1 MSVHLK
7 NTIKKLIKENNGPLS
22 LDEII
27 ILLKNMPEYQRT
39 KIESLKPTIKKFL
52 QETKKEKEKE
62 KTKEK
67 QPEKD
72 LVSETSQSFLNKK
85 RNPPKNNI
93 SSSFPSQN
101 TFNPEKFIYKPT
113 IKLSSLGG
121 MTEIIKRIKELI
133 SNPLNY
139 YEAYKEL
146 NTLPIKGILL
156 CGPPG
161 CGKTTLAYAIGGE
174 FGIPFYKITGPDI
187 ISSLSGESE
196 QSIRNLFDTVTKSA
210 PSILFIDE
218 IETIIGR
225 REAANKEMERR
236 IVAQIMTCID
246 DMNDKQFEKN
256 EINGNQDIKKA
267 PVFIIGATSKPEFI
281 DSSMRRSGRFDVE
294 IHIGFPSLE
303 MREEMLKS
311 ITKKN
316 KISPKINFGEIS
328 KKTPG
333 YLAADLQALCRA
345 AGHNAINRYIK
356 DQKDKNKE
364 ENNAKEEINQENIE
378 EEENMINTNDN
389 TKNIQNQTQ
398 EESLKNLYIEQ
409 EDFTLALSQIQPTS
423 KREGFSTIPNVSWE
437 NVGGLKDLR
446 EELYY
451 DIVLPIINPQK
462 LKLVGLS
469 KAAGVLLYG
478 PPGCG
483 KTLLAKAVANEAKAN
498 FISIKGPELLNKYV
512 GESERAIRSLF
523 IRAKNSSPC
532 IIFFDELD
540 ALVPKRS
547 SENNNS
553 SERVVNQLLTEM
565 DGLEDRKQIF
575 IIAATN
581 RPDIIDPA
589 MLRPGRLDKLLY
601 VPLPDYEDRCS
612 ILETITKNLVL
623 SADVDFKKIND
634 DKRME
639 GFSGADIAALVRESQ
654 LHALKRLNQKE
665 KENENENS
673 NEDVKEFKINMSDFE
688 YSLNNILPSVSLND
702 KKKYENLKK
711 RLQESRSH
719 LI

>member
-1 MSVHLK
+1 MSGHLK
-7 NTIKKLIKENNGPLS
+7 NIVLKIIKENSGPLTV
-22 LDEII
+22 DD
-27 ILLKNMPEYQRT
+27 ILNLVKSMPQYQRT
-39 KIESLKPTIKKFL
+39 KLEALKPTIKKIF
-52 QETKKEKEKE
+52 QEIKKEKEKE
-62 KTKEK
+62 KDKEIN
-67 QPEKD
+67 
-72 LVSETSQSFLNKK
+72 SENNQDINDKSFNNSKSLLNKK
-85 RNPPKNNI
+85 RNLPINKMISNI
-93 SSSFPSQN
+93 PLSNS
-101 TFNPEKFIYKPT
+101 FNPEKFLYKSS
-113 IKLSSLGG
+113 IKLSSSGG
-121 MTEIIKRIKELI
+121 MTDIVKRLTEII

-139 YEAYKEL
+139 YQAYKEI

-161 CGKTTLAYAIGGE
+161 CGKTTLAYSIGGE
-174 FGIPFYKITGPDI
+174 FQIPFYKITGPDI

-196 QSIRNLFDTVTKSA
+196 QIIRNLFNSVIENA

-225 REAANKEMERR
+225 REQANKEMERR

-246 DMNDKQFEKN
+246 DINDKQLSELN
-256 EINGNQDIKKA
+256 A
-267 PVFIIGATSKPEFI
+267 PVFVIGATSKPEFI

-294 IHIGFPSLE
+294 IHIGFPTIE
-303 MREEMLKS
+303 MREEMIIS
-311 ITKKN
+311 ITKNN
-316 KISPKINFGEIS
+316 KISKNINFKEIA

-333 YLAADLQALCRA
+333 YLAADLQSLARS
-345 AGHNAINRYIK
+345 AGHNAINRLIK
-356 DQKDKNKE
+356 ANKNTDLDLE
-364 ENNAKEEINQENIE
+364 
-378 EEENMINTNDN
+378 
-389 TKNIQNQTQ
+389 
-398 EESLKNLYIEQ
+398 NLYIEQ
-409 EDFTLALSQIQPTS
+409 EDFNYALTQIQPTS
-423 KREGFSTIPNVSWE
+423 KREGFTTIPNITWDDI
-437 NVGGLKDLR
+437 GGLKELR

-451 DIVLPIINPQK
+451 DIVLPIIEPSK
-462 LKLVGLS
+462 LKIVGIS
-469 KAAGVLLYG
+469 KAVGVLLYG

-547 SENNNS
+547 QENNNS

-601 VPLPDYEDRCS
+601 VPLPDFNDRCS
-612 ILETITKNLVL
+612 ILETITKHLKLDKDIELN
-623 SADVDFKKIND
+623 KINM

-639 GFSGADIAALVRESQ
+639 GFSGADIAALVREAQ
-654 LHALKRLNQKE
+654 LHALKRLTEKE
-665 KENENENS
+665 KEKIKKGENDMDDKE
-673 NEDVKEFKINMSDFE
+673 EVEFKINMSDFE

-711 RLQESRSH
+711 KLQESRSH

>member
-7 NTIKKLIKENNGPLS
+7 NTVKKIIKENNVPIS

-27 ILLKNMPEYQRT
+27 IQLKNMPEYQRM
-39 KIESLKPTIKKFL
+39 KADSLKPTIKKL
-52 QETKKEKEKE
+52 LKEMKKEKEKE
-62 KTKEK
+62 EKEK
-67 QPEKD
+67 EKELNSD
-72 LVSETSQSFLNKK
+72 TQSFLNKK
-85 RNPPKNNI
+85 RNLPKNKIPI
-93 SSSFPSQN
+93 SINSTN
-101 TFNPEKFIYKPT
+101 TFNPEKFLYEPN
-113 IKLSSLGG
+113 IKLNSLGG
-121 MTEIIKRIKELI
+121 MNEIIQRITELI

-139 YEAYKEL
+139 YSAYKEL
-146 NTLPIKGILL
+146 NTLPIKGLLL

-161 CGKTTLAYAIGGE
+161 CGKTTLAYGIGGQ

-196 QSIRNLFDTVTKSA
+196 QIIRNLFNEVTQSA

-246 DMNDKQFEKN
+246 DINEKQFELN
-256 EINGNQDIKKA
+256 A

-294 IHIGFPSLE
+294 IHIGFPSVE

-316 KISPKINFGEIS
+316 KISPKINFAEIA

-345 AGHNAINRYIK
+345 AGHNAINRLIK
-356 DQKDKNKE
+356 NDKETNKINNDIIQKDEEKN
-364 ENNAKEEINQENIE
+364 N
-378 EEENMINTNDN
+378 NDN
-389 TKNIQNQTQ
+389 NNISV
-398 EESLKNLYIEQ
+398 EEDDEKIKNLYIEQ
-409 EDFTLALSQIQPTS
+409 EDFALALTQIQPTS
-423 KREGFSTIPNVSWE
+423 KREGFSTIPNVTWD

-462 LKLVGLS
+462 LKLVGIS

-547 SENNNS
+547 NENNNS
-553 SERVVNQLLTEM
+553 GERVVNQLLTEM

-601 VPLPDYEDRCS
+601 VPLPDFENRCA
-612 ILETITKNLVL
+612 ILDTITKNLKL
-623 SADVDFKKIND
+623 DMDIDFEKIYK
-634 DKRME
+634 DKRIE
-639 GFSGADIAALVRESQ
+639 GFSGADIASLVREAQ

-665 KENENENS
+665 KENENE
-673 NEDVKEFKINMSDFE
+673 EIKDFKINMSDFE

-711 RLQESRSH
+711 KLQICKFSLTILLFYVTMNLWLEK
-719 LI
+719 

>member
-7 NTIKKLIKENNGPLS
+7 NTVKKLIKENNGPLS
-22 LDEII
+22 LEEII
-27 ILLKNMPEYQRT
+27 ILLKNMPEYQRI
-39 KIESLKPTIKKFL
+39 KSESLKPTIKNLLK
-52 QETKKEKEKE
+52 EEKKEKEKL
-62 KTKEK
+62 KKEN
-67 QPEKD
+67 D
-72 LVSETSQSFLNKK
+72 LNSDTASQSFLNKK
-85 RNPPKNNI
+85 RNPPKNTSI
-93 SSSFPSQN
+93 SFPLQN
-101 TFNPEKFIYKPT
+101 NFNPEKYIFKPN

-121 MTEIIKRIKELI
+121 MAEIIKRLKELI
-133 SNPLNY
+133 TNPLEHY
-139 YEAYKEL
+139 YAYKEL
-146 NTLPIKGILL
+146 NTEPIKGILL

-196 QSIRNLFDTVTKSA
+196 QTIRNLFKSVTESA

-225 REAANKEMERR
+225 REQANKEMERR
-236 IVAQIMTCID
+236 IVAQIMTCFD
-246 DMNDKQFEKN
+246 EMNNKTETEKEKN
-256 EINGNQDIKKA
+256 TEKEFKLKK

-303 MREEMLKS
+303 MREQMLKS
-311 ITKKN
+311 ITKIN
-316 KISPKINFGEIS
+316 KISPNIDFAEIA

-345 AGHNAINRYIK
+345 SGHNAINRFIK
-356 DQKDKNKE
+356 STKE
-364 ENNAKEEINQENIE
+364 ENNE
-378 EEENMINTNDN
+378 EEENIIMNNN
-389 TKNIQNQTQ
+389 YNNIPNKSQ
-398 EESLKNLYIEQ
+398 EESLKKLFIEQ
-409 EDFTLALSQIQPTS
+409 EDFNLALSQIQPTS

-437 NVGGLKDLR
+437 NVGGLKELR

-462 LKLVGLS
+462 LKLVGLT

-547 SENNNS
+547 NENNNS

-612 ILETITKNLVL
+612 ILKTITKDLKL
-623 SADVDFKKIND
+623 STDVDFEKINK

-665 KENENENS
+665 KEKENKKENEDI
-673 NEDVKEFKINMSDFE
+673 EEFKINMSDFE
-688 YSLNNILPSVSLND
+688 YSLGNILPSVSLND

-711 RLQESRSH
+711 KLQESRSH

>member
-1 MSVHLK
+1 MSGHLK
-7 NTIKKLIKENNGPLS
+7 NTVKKIIKENSGPLT
-22 LDEII
+22 LEDII
-27 ILLKNMPEYQRT
+27 ILVKNLPEYQRT
-39 KIESLKPTIKKFL
+39 KIDALKPTIKKIF
-52 QETKKEKEKE
+52 QEIKKEKEKE
-62 KTKEK
+62 KE
-67 QPEKD
+67 
-72 LVSETSQSFLNKK
+72 LNSENNQEFNNNSKSFLSKK
-85 RNPPKNNI
+85 RNM
-93 SSSFPSQN
+93 SSNKMSMIPLSN
-101 TFNPEKFIYKPT
+101 SFNPEKFLYKSS

-121 MTEIIKRIKELI
+121 MTDIVKKITEII

-139 YEAYKEL
+139 YQAYKEI
-146 NTLPIKGILL
+146 NTLPIKGLLL

-161 CGKTTLAYAIGGE
+161 CGKTTLAYSIGGE
-174 FGIPFYKITGPDI
+174 FQIPFYKITGPDI

-196 QSIRNLFDTVTKSA
+196 QIIRNLFNSVTENA

-218 IETIIGR
+218 IETILGR
-225 REAANKEMERR
+225 REQANKEMERR

-246 DMNDKQFEKN
+246 DINDKQLSELN
-256 EINGNQDIKKA
+256 A
-267 PVFIIGATSKPEFI
+267 PVFVIGATSKPEFI

-294 IHIGFPSLE
+294 IHIGFPSIE
-303 MREEMLKS
+303 MREEMIIS

-316 KISPKINFGEIS
+316 KISKNINFKEIA

-333 YLAADLQALCRA
+333 YLAADLQSLARA
-345 AGHNAINRYIK
+345 AGHNAINRLI
-356 DQKDKNKE
+356 KNKKIKINSENLE
-364 ENNAKEEINQENIE
+364 ENNINEELDLE
-378 EEENMINTNDN
+378 
-389 TKNIQNQTQ
+389 
-398 EESLKNLYIEQ
+398 NLYIEQ
-409 EDFTLALSQIQPTS
+409 EDFTYALTQIQPTS
-423 KREGFSTIPNVSWE
+423 KREGFTTIPNVTWDD
-437 NVGGLKDLR
+437 VGGLKELR

-451 DIVLPIINPQK
+451 DIVLPITEPSK
-462 LKLVGLS
+462 LKIVGIS
-469 KAAGVLLYG
+469 KAVGVLLYG

-547 SENNNS
+547 QENNNS

-601 VPLPDYEDRCS
+601 VPLPDHNDRCS
-612 ILETITKNLVL
+612 ILETITKNLKL
-623 SADVDFKKIND
+623 DQDIELGKING

-639 GFSGADIAALVRESQ
+639 GFSGADIAALVREAQ
-654 LHALKRLNQKE
+654 LHALKRLNEKE
-665 KENENENS
+665 KERIKKENENKMENENNNNKAKEK
-673 NEDVKEFKINMSDFE
+673 NEVEFRINMSDFE

-711 RLQESRSH
+711 KLQESRSH

>member
-7 NTIKKLIKENNGPLS
+7 NTVKKIIKENNAPIS

-27 ILLKNMPEYQRT
+27 IQLKNMPEYQRM
-39 KIESLKPTIKKFL
+39 KADSLKPTIKKL
-52 QETKKEKEKE
+52 LKEMKKEKEKE
-62 KTKEK
+62 KEEKEK
-67 QPEKD
+67 EKEKELNSD
-72 LVSETSQSFLNKK
+72 TQSFLNKK
-85 RNPPKNNI
+85 RNLSKNKIPI
-93 SSSFPSQN
+93 SINSTN
-101 TFNPEKFIYKPT
+101 TFNPEKFLYEPN
-113 IKLSSLGG
+113 IKLNSLGG
-121 MTEIIKRIKELI
+121 MNEIIQRITELI

-139 YEAYKEL
+139 YSAYKEL
-146 NTLPIKGILL
+146 NTLPIKGLLL

-161 CGKTTLAYAIGGE
+161 CGKTTLAYGIGGQ

-196 QSIRNLFDTVTKSA
+196 QIIRNLFNEVTQSA

-246 DMNDKQFEKN
+246 DINEKQFELN
-256 EINGNQDIKKA
+256 A

-294 IHIGFPSLE
+294 IHIGFPSVE

-316 KISPKINFGEIS
+316 KISPKINFAEIA

-345 AGHNAINRYIK
+345 AGHNAINRLIK
-356 DQKDKNKE
+356 NDKETNKINNDIIQKDEEKN
-364 ENNAKEEINQENIE
+364 N
-378 EEENMINTNDN
+378 NDN
-389 TKNIQNQTQ
+389 NNISV
-398 EESLKNLYIEQ
+398 EEDDEKIKNLYIEQ
-409 EDFTLALSQIQPTS
+409 EDFALALTQIQPTS
-423 KREGFSTIPNVSWE
+423 KREGFSTIPNVTWD

-462 LKLVGLS
+462 LKLVGIS

-547 SENNNS
+547 NENNNS
-553 SERVVNQLLTEM
+553 GERVVNQLLTEM

-601 VPLPDYEDRCS
+601 VPLPDFENRCA
-612 ILETITKNLVL
+612 ILDTITKNLKL
-623 SADVDFKKIND
+623 DMDIDFEKIYK
-634 DKRME
+634 DKRIE
-639 GFSGADIAALVRESQ
+639 GFSGADIASLVREAQ

-665 KENENENS
+665 KENENE
-673 NEDVKEFKINMSDFE
+673 EIKDFKINMSDFE

-711 RLQESRSH
+711 KLQESRSH

>member
-1 MSVHLK
+1 MSGHLK
-7 NTIKKLIKENNGPLS
+7 NIVLKIIKENSGPLTV
-22 LDEII
+22 DD
-27 ILLKNMPEYQRT
+27 ILNLVKNMPQYQRT
-39 KIESLKPTIKKFL
+39 KLEALKPTIKKIF
-52 QETKKEKEKE
+52 QEIKKEKEKE
-62 KTKEK
+62 KDKDKEIN
-67 QPEKD
+67 
-72 LVSETSQSFLNKK
+72 SENNQDINDKPFNNSKSLLNKK
-85 RNPPKNNI
+85 RNLPINKMMSNI
-93 SSSFPSQN
+93 PLSNS
-101 TFNPEKFIYKPT
+101 FNPEKFLYKSS

-121 MTEIIKRIKELI
+121 MTDIVKRLTEII

-139 YEAYKEL
+139 YQAYKEI

-161 CGKTTLAYAIGGE
+161 CGKTTLAYSIGGE
-174 FGIPFYKITGPDI
+174 FQIPFYKITGPDI

-196 QSIRNLFDTVTKSA
+196 QIIRNLFNSVIENA

-225 REAANKEMERR
+225 REQANKEMERR

-246 DMNDKQFEKN
+246 DINDKQLSELN
-256 EINGNQDIKKA
+256 A
-267 PVFIIGATSKPEFI
+267 PVFVIGATSKPEFI

-294 IHIGFPSLE
+294 IHIGFPTIE
-303 MREEMLKS
+303 MREEMIIS
-311 ITKKN
+311 ITKNN
-316 KISPKINFGEIS
+316 KISKNINFKEIA

-333 YLAADLQALCRA
+333 YLAADLQSLARS
-345 AGHNAINRYIK
+345 AGHNAINRLIK
-356 DQKDKNKE
+356 ANKNTDLDLE
-364 ENNAKEEINQENIE
+364 
-378 EEENMINTNDN
+378 
-389 TKNIQNQTQ
+389 
-398 EESLKNLYIEQ
+398 NLYIEQ
-409 EDFTLALSQIQPTS
+409 EDFNYALTQIQPTS
-423 KREGFSTIPNVSWE
+423 KREGFTTIPNITWDDI
-437 NVGGLKDLR
+437 GGLKELR

-451 DIVLPIINPQK
+451 DIVLPIIEPSK
-462 LKLVGLS
+462 LKIVGIS
-469 KAAGVLLYG
+469 KAVGVLLYG

-547 SENNNS
+547 QENNNS

-601 VPLPDYEDRCS
+601 VPLPDFNDRCS
-612 ILETITKNLVL
+612 ILETITKHLKLDKDIELN
-623 SADVDFKKIND
+623 KINM

-639 GFSGADIAALVRESQ
+639 GFSGADIAALVREAQ
-654 LHALKRLNQKE
+654 LHALKRLTEKE
-665 KENENENS
+665 KEKIKKGENDMDDKE
-673 NEDVKEFKINMSDFE
+673 EVEFKINMSDFE

-711 RLQESRSH
+711 KLQESRSH

>member
-1 MSVHLK
+1 MSGHLK
-7 NTIKKLIKENNGPLS
+7 NFVKKIIKENSGPLT
-22 LDEII
+22 LDDII
-27 ILLKNMPEYQRT
+27 ILVKNSPEYQRT
-39 KIESLKPTIKKFL
+39 KIESLKPTIKKIF
-52 QETKKEKEKE
+52 QEIKKEKEKE
-62 KTKEK
+62 KESNFENNEEK
-67 QPEKD
+67 QNNNSK
-72 LVSETSQSFLNKK
+72 SFLNKK
-85 RNPPKNNI
+85 RNSPMNKMPIIPLSN
-93 SSSFPSQN
+93 S
-101 TFNPEKFIYKPT
+101 FNPEKFLFKSS

-121 MTEIIKRIKELI
+121 MTDIVKRIKEII

-139 YEAYKEL
+139 YQAYKEI

-161 CGKTTLAYAIGGE
+161 CGKTTLAYSIGGE
-174 FGIPFYKITGPDI
+174 FQIPFYKITGPDI

-196 QSIRNLFDTVTKSA
+196 QIIRNLFNSVIENA

-225 REAANKEMERR
+225 REQANKEMERR

-246 DMNDKQFEKN
+246 DINDRQLSELN
-256 EINGNQDIKKA
+256 A
-267 PVFIIGATSKPEFI
+267 PVFVVGATSKPEFI

-294 IHIGFPSLE
+294 IHIGFPSIE
-303 MREEMLKS
+303 MREEMIIS

-316 KISPKINFGEIS
+316 KISKNINFKEIA

-333 YLAADLQALCRA
+333 YLAADLQSLARA
-345 AGHNAINRYIK
+345 AGHNAINRLI
-356 DQKDKNKE
+356 KNKNLE
-364 ENNAKEEINQENIE
+364 KKNLENNLDN
-378 EEENMINTNDN
+378 NDLDL
-389 TKNIQNQTQ
+389 QN
-398 EESLKNLYIEQ
+398 LFIEQ
-409 EDFTLALSQIQPTS
+409 EDFNFALTQIQPTS
-423 KREGFSTIPNVSWE
+423 KREGFTTIPNVTWDD
-437 NVGGLKDLR
+437 VGGLKELR

-451 DIVLPIINPQK
+451 DIVLPITEPSK
-462 LKLVGLS
+462 LKIVGIS
-469 KAAGVLLYG
+469 KAVGVLLYG

-547 SENNNS
+547 QENNNS

-601 VPLPDYEDRCS
+601 VPLPDFNDRCS
-612 ILETITKNLVL
+612 ILETITKNLKLDNDIEL
-623 SADVDFKKIND
+623 SKING

-639 GFSGADIAALVRESQ
+639 GFSGADIAALVREAQ
-654 LHALKRLNQKE
+654 LHALKRLNEKE
-665 KENENENS
+665 KERIKNEKEN
-673 NEDVKEFKINMSDFE
+673 NINNNINDEKIYEFKINMSDFE

-711 RLQESRSH
+711 KLQESRSH

>member
-1 MSVHLK
+1 MSGHLK
-7 NTIKKLIKENNGPLS
+7 NIVLKIIKENSGPLTV
-22 LDEII
+22 DD
-27 ILLKNMPEYQRT
+27 ILNLVKNLPQYQRT
-39 KIESLKPTIKKFL
+39 KSEALKPTIKKIF
-52 QETKKEKEKE
+52 QEIKKEKEKD
-62 KTKEK
+62 KEIN
-67 QPEKD
+67 
-72 LVSETSQSFLNKK
+72 SENNQDINDKSMNNSKSLLNKK
-85 RNPPKNNI
+85 RNLPINKMMSNMPLSN
-93 SSSFPSQN
+93 S
-101 TFNPEKFIYKPT
+101 FNPEKFLYKSS

-121 MTEIIKRIKELI
+121 MTDIVKRLTEII

-139 YEAYKEL
+139 YQAYKEI

-161 CGKTTLAYAIGGE
+161 CGKTTLAYSIGGE
-174 FGIPFYKITGPDI
+174 FQIPFYKITGPDI

-196 QSIRNLFDTVTKSA
+196 QIIRNLFNSVIENA

-225 REAANKEMERR
+225 REQANKEMERR

-246 DMNDKQFEKN
+246 DINDKQLSELN
-256 EINGNQDIKKA
+256 A
-267 PVFIIGATSKPEFI
+267 PVFVIGATSKPEFI

-294 IHIGFPSLE
+294 IHIGFPSIE
-303 MREEMLKS
+303 MREEMIIS

-316 KISPKINFGEIS
+316 KISKNINFKEIA

-333 YLAADLQALCRA
+333 YLAADLQSLARS
-345 AGHNAINRYIK
+345 AGHNAINRLIK
-356 DQKDKNKE
+356 ANKNTDLDLE
-364 ENNAKEEINQENIE
+364 
-378 EEENMINTNDN
+378 
-389 TKNIQNQTQ
+389 
-398 EESLKNLYIEQ
+398 NLYIEQ
-409 EDFTLALSQIQPTS
+409 EDFNYALTQIQPTS
-423 KREGFSTIPNVSWE
+423 KREGFTTIPNITWDDI
-437 NVGGLKDLR
+437 GGLKELR

-451 DIVLPIINPQK
+451 DIVLPIIEPSK
-462 LKLVGLS
+462 LKIVGIS
-469 KAAGVLLYG
+469 KAVGVLLYG

-547 SENNNS
+547 QENNNS

-601 VPLPDYEDRCS
+601 VPLPDFNDRCS
-612 ILETITKNLVL
+612 ILETITKNLKL
-623 SADVDFKKIND
+623 DKDIELNKINM

-639 GFSGADIAALVRESQ
+639 GFSGADIAALVREAQ
-654 LHALKRLNQKE
+654 LHALKRLNEKE
-665 KENENENS
+665 KEKIKNGDNDINDKEE
-673 NEDVKEFKINMSDFE
+673 VEFKINMSDFE

-711 RLQESRSH
+711 KLQESRSH

>member
-1 MSVHLK
+1 
-7 NTIKKLIKENNGPLS
+7 
-22 LDEII
+22 
-27 ILLKNMPEYQRT
+27 
-39 KIESLKPTIKKFL
+39 
-52 QETKKEKEKE
+52 
-62 KTKEK
+62 
-67 QPEKD
+67 
-72 LVSETSQSFLNKK
+72 
-85 RNPPKNNI
+85 
-93 SSSFPSQN
+93 
-101 TFNPEKFIYKPT
+101 
-113 IKLSSLGG
+113 
-121 MTEIIKRIKELI
+121 
-133 SNPLNY
+133 
-139 YEAYKEL
+139 
-146 NTLPIKGILL
+146 
-156 CGPPG
+156 
-161 CGKTTLAYAIGGE
+161 
-174 FGIPFYKITGPDI
+174 
-187 ISSLSGESE
+187 
-196 QSIRNLFDTVTKSA
+196 VTQSA

-225 REAANKEMERR
+225 REQANKEMERR

-246 DMNDKQFEKN
+246 DINEKQFE
-256 EINGNQDIKKA
+256 INA

-294 IHIGFPSLE
+294 IHIGFPSGE
-303 MREEMLKS
+303 MREEMLKC

-316 KISPKINFGEIS
+316 KISPKINFIEIA

-345 AGHNAINRYIK
+345 AGHNAINRLIK
-356 DQKDKNKE
+356 NAKNIIE
-364 ENNAKEEINQENIE
+364 ENNLEKTYNENI
-378 EEENMINTNDN
+378 
-389 TKNIQNQTQ
+389 
-398 EESLKNLYIEQ
+398 KNLYIEQ
-409 EDFTLALSQIQPTS
+409 EDFDLALTQIQPTS

-462 LKLVGLS
+462 LKLVGIS

-547 SENNNS
+547 NENNNS

-612 ILETITKNLVL
+612 ILSTITKNLKL
-623 SADVDFKKIND
+623 DKDINFD
-634 DKRME
+634 NINNDKRME
-639 GFSGADIAALVRESQ
+639 GFSGADIAALVREAQ

-665 KENENENS
+665 KENEEINEFN
-673 NEDVKEFKINMSDFE
+673 INMSDFE

-711 RLQESRSH
+711 KLQESRSH

>member
-1 MSVHLK
+1 MSGHLK
-7 NTIKKLIKENNGPLS
+7 NTVKKIIKENSGPLT
-22 LDEII
+22 LDEL
-27 ILLKNMPEYQRT
+27 ILLVKNLPEYQRT
-39 KIESLKPTIKKFL
+39 KIDALKPSLKKIFQEIKK
-52 QETKKEKEKE
+52 EREKEKE
-62 KTKEK
+62 SNLENNQEINNNSKT
-67 QPEKD
+67 
-72 LVSETSQSFLNKK
+72 FLNKK
-85 RNPPKNNI
+85 RNIPNKMTI
-93 SSSFPSQN
+93 SPSSNS
-101 TFNPEKFIYKPT
+101 FNPEKFLYKSS

-121 MTEIIKRIKELI
+121 MTDIVKRIKEII

-139 YEAYKEL
+139 YQAYKEI

-161 CGKTTLAYAIGGE
+161 CGKTTLAYSIGGE
-174 FGIPFYKITGPDI
+174 FQIPFYKITGPDI

-196 QSIRNLFDTVTKSA
+196 QIIRNLFNSVIENA

-225 REAANKEMERR
+225 REQANKEMERR

-246 DMNDKQFEKN
+246 DINDKQLSELN
-256 EINGNQDIKKA
+256 A
-267 PVFIIGATSKPEFI
+267 PVFVIGATSKPEFI

-294 IHIGFPSLE
+294 IHIGFPSIE
-303 MREEMLKS
+303 MREEMIIS

-316 KISPKINFGEIS
+316 KISKNINFKEIA

-333 YLAADLQALCRA
+333 YLAADLQSLARA
-345 AGHNAINRYIK
+345 AGHNAINRLIK
-356 DQKDKNKE
+356 GNASKMNSE
-364 ENNAKEEINQENIE
+364 NLENNMNLDLDLQ
-378 EEENMINTNDN
+378 
-389 TKNIQNQTQ
+389 
-398 EESLKNLYIEQ
+398 NLYIEQ
-409 EDFTLALSQIQPTS
+409 DDFNYALTQIQPTS
-423 KREGFSTIPNVSWE
+423 KREGFTTIPNVTWDD
-437 NVGGLKDLR
+437 VGGLKELR

-451 DIVLPIINPQK
+451 DIVLPITEPSK
-462 LKLVGLS
+462 LKIVGIS
-469 KAAGVLLYG
+469 KAVGVLLYG

-547 SENNNS
+547 QENNNS

-601 VPLPDYEDRCS
+601 VPLPDHNDRCS
-612 ILETITKNLVL
+612 ILETITKHLKL
-623 SADVDFKKIND
+623 DKDIELEKING

-639 GFSGADIAALVRESQ
+639 GFSGADIAALVREAQ
-654 LHALKRLNQKE
+654 LHALKRLNEKE
-665 KENENENS
+665 KEKINEENQKIKIGKKNNEI
-673 NEDVKEFKINMSDFE
+673 NEEKEEEFKINMSDFE
-688 YSLNNILPSVSLND
+688 YSLKNILPSVSLND

-711 RLQESRSH
+711 KLQESRSH

>member
-1 MSVHLK
+1 
-7 NTIKKLIKENNGPLS
+7 
-22 LDEII
+22 
-27 ILLKNMPEYQRT
+27 
-39 KIESLKPTIKKFL
+39 
-52 QETKKEKEKE
+52 
-62 KTKEK
+62 
-67 QPEKD
+67 
-72 LVSETSQSFLNKK
+72 
-85 RNPPKNNI
+85 
-93 SSSFPSQN
+93 
-101 TFNPEKFIYKPT
+101 
-113 IKLSSLGG
+113 
-121 MTEIIKRIKELI
+121 MT
-133 SNPLNY
+133 
-139 YEAYKEL
+139 
-146 NTLPIKGILL
+146 
-156 CGPPG
+156 
-161 CGKTTLAYAIGGE
+161 
-174 FGIPFYKITGPDI
+174 
-187 ISSLSGESE
+187 
-196 QSIRNLFDTVTKSA
+196 QSA

-246 DMNDKQFEKN
+246 DINEKQFE
-256 EINGNQDIKKA
+256 INA
-267 PVFIIGATSKPEFI
+267 PVFVIGATSKPEFI

-311 ITKKN
+311 ITKNN
-316 KISPKINFGEIS
+316 KISEKINFNEIA

-345 AGHNAINRYIK
+345 AGHNAINRLIK
-356 DQKDKNKE
+356 TEKNNIKE
-364 ENNAKEEINQENIE
+364 ESDSKE
-378 EEENMINTNDN
+378 D
-389 TKNIQNQTQ
+389 
-398 EESLKNLYIEQ
+398 SVKNLYIEQ
-409 EDFTLALSQIQPTS
+409 EDFTLALTQIQPTS

-446 EELYY
+446 EELFY

-462 LKLVGLS
+462 LKLVGIS

-601 VPLPDYEDRCS
+601 VPMPDYNDRCS
-612 ILETITKNLVL
+612 ILETITRNLKL
-623 SADVDFKKIND
+623 ENDVDFKKIND

-639 GFSGADIAALVRESQ
+639 GFSGADIAALVREAQ

-665 KENENENS
+665 KENSKNNMNIKNE
-673 NEDVKEFKINMSDFE
+673 EIKEFKINMTDFE
-688 YSLNNILPSVSLND
+688 YSLNNILPSVSIND

-711 RLQESRSH
+711 KLQESRSH

>member
-7 NTIKKLIKENNGPLS
+7 NTVKKIIKENNVPIS

-27 ILLKNMPEYQRT
+27 IQLKNMPEYQRM
-39 KIESLKPTIKKFL
+39 KADSLKPTIKKL
-52 QETKKEKEKE
+52 LKEMKKEKEKE
-62 KTKEK
+62 KEEKEK
-67 QPEKD
+67 EKEKELNSD
-72 LVSETSQSFLNKK
+72 TQSFLNKK
-85 RNPPKNNI
+85 RNLPKNKIPI
-93 SSSFPSQN
+93 SINSTN
-101 TFNPEKFIYKPT
+101 TFNPEKFLYEPN
-113 IKLSSLGG
+113 IKLNSLGG
-121 MTEIIKRIKELI
+121 MNEIIQRITELI

-139 YEAYKEL
+139 YSAYKEL
-146 NTLPIKGILL
+146 NTLPIKGLLL

-161 CGKTTLAYAIGGE
+161 CGKTTLAYGIGGQ

-196 QSIRNLFDTVTKSA
+196 QIIRNLFNEVTQSA

-246 DMNDKQFEKN
+246 DINEKQFELN
-256 EINGNQDIKKA
+256 A

-294 IHIGFPSLE
+294 IHIGFPSVE

-316 KISPKINFGEIS
+316 KISPKINFAEIA

-345 AGHNAINRYIK
+345 AGHNAINRLIK
-356 DQKDKNKE
+356 NDKETNKINNDIIQKDEEKN
-364 ENNAKEEINQENIE
+364 N
-378 EEENMINTNDN
+378 NDN
-389 TKNIQNQTQ
+389 NNNISV
-398 EESLKNLYIEQ
+398 EEDDEKIKNLYIEQ
-409 EDFTLALSQIQPTS
+409 EDFALALTQIQPTS
-423 KREGFSTIPNVSWE
+423 KREGFSTIPNVTWD

-462 LKLVGLS
+462 LKLVGIS

-547 SENNNS
+547 NENNNS
-553 SERVVNQLLTEM
+553 GERVVNQLLTEM

-601 VPLPDYEDRCS
+601 VPLPDFENRCA
-612 ILETITKNLVL
+612 ILDTITKNLKL
-623 SADVDFKKIND
+623 DMDIDFEKIYK
-634 DKRME
+634 DKRIE
-639 GFSGADIAALVRESQ
+639 GFSGADIASLVREAQ

-665 KENENENS
+665 KENENE
-673 NEDVKEFKINMSDFE
+673 EIKDFKINMSDFE

-711 RLQESRSH
+711 KLQESRSH

>member
-1 MSVHLK
+1 MSGRLK
-7 NTIKKLIKENNGPLS
+7 NTILKIIKENSGPLS

-27 ILLKNMPEYQRT
+27 ILVKNFPEYQRT
-39 KIESLKPTIKKFL
+39 KIEALKPTIKKIF
-52 QETKKEKEKE
+52 QEIKKEKEKD
-62 KTKEK
+62 KDKDKELITDNNK
-67 QPEKD
+67 EINNNSK
-72 LVSETSQSFLNKK
+72 SFLNKK
-85 RNPPKNNI
+85 RNLPSNKMSIIPI
-93 SSSFPSQN
+93 SNS
-101 TFNPEKFIYKPT
+101 FNPEKFLYKSS

-121 MTEIIKRIKELI
+121 MTEIVKRITEII
-133 SNPLNY
+133 SNPLHY
-139 YEAYKEL
+139 YQAYKEI

-161 CGKTTLAYAIGGE
+161 CGKTTLAYSIGGE
-174 FGIPFYKITGPDI
+174 FQIPFYKITGPDI

-196 QSIRNLFDTVTKSA
+196 QIIRNLFNSVIENA

-225 REAANKEMERR
+225 REQANKEMERR

-246 DMNDKQFEKN
+246 DINDKQLSELN
-256 EINGNQDIKKA
+256 A
-267 PVFIIGATSKPEFI
+267 PVFVIGATSKPEFI

-294 IHIGFPSLE
+294 IHIGFPSIE
-303 MREEMLKS
+303 MREEMIIS
-311 ITKKN
+311 ITKNN
-316 KISPKINFGEIS
+316 KISKNINFKEIA

-333 YLAADLQALCRA
+333 YLAADLQSLARA
-345 AGHNAINRYIK
+345 AGHNAINRLI
-356 DQKDKNKE
+356 KNKNMSINSDQLE
-364 ENNAKEEINQENIE
+364 NSENLDDSENNGGLDLQ
-378 EEENMINTNDN
+378 
-389 TKNIQNQTQ
+389 
-398 EESLKNLYIEQ
+398 NLYIEQ
-409 EDFTLALSQIQPTS
+409 EDFNYALTQIQPTS
-423 KREGFSTIPNVSWE
+423 KREGFSTIPNVTWDD
-437 NVGGLKDLR
+437 VGGLKDLR

-451 DIVLPIINPQK
+451 DIVLPITEPSK
-462 LKLVGLS
+462 LKIVGIS
-469 KAAGVLLYG
+469 KAVGVLLYG

-547 SENNNS
+547 SQENNNS

-601 VPLPDYEDRCS
+601 VPLPDFNDRCS
-612 ILETITKNLVL
+612 ILETITKNLKL
-623 SADVDFKKIND
+623 DKSVDLGKING

-639 GFSGADIAALVRESQ
+639 GFSGADIAALVREAQ
-654 LHALKRLNQKE
+654 LHALKRLNEIEKERIKKE
-665 KENENENS
+665 KEINIKNENKINMINDEK
-673 NEDVKEFKINMSDFE
+673 KEIEFRINMSDFE

-711 RLQESRSH
+711 KLQESRSH

>member
-1 MSVHLK
+1 MSAHLK
-7 NTIKKLIKENNGPLS
+7 KTILKLINENSGTLTV
-22 LDEII
+22 DEII
-27 ILLKNMPEYQRT
+27 ILLKNLPEYQRMKT
-39 KIESLKPTIKKFL
+39 DSLKPTIKKIFKEL
-52 QETKKEKEKE
+52 KKEKESN
-62 KTKEK
+62 
-67 QPEKD
+67 
-72 LVSETSQSFLNKK
+72 SEINKNISENLNNNNSQTFINKK
-85 RNPPKNNI
+85 RKFPMNNNLI
-93 SSSFPSQN
+93 SIAPSSNSFE
-101 TFNPEKFIYKPT
+101 PEKFLYKSS

-121 MTEIIKRIKELI
+121 MTDIVKRITELI
-133 SNPLNY
+133 NNPLNY
-139 YEAYKEL
+139 YQAYKEI

-161 CGKTTLAYAIGGE
+161 CGKTTLAYSIGGE

-196 QSIRNLFDTVTKSA
+196 QIIRNLFNSVIENA

-225 REAANKEMERR
+225 RENANKEMERR
-236 IVAQIMTCID
+236 IVAQIMSCID
-246 DMNDKQFEKN
+246 DINDRQLSELN
-256 EINGNQDIKKA
+256 A
-267 PVFIIGATSKPEFI
+267 PVFVLGATSKPEFI

-294 IHIGFPSLE
+294 IHIGFPSIE
-303 MREEMLKS
+303 MREEMIIS

-316 KISPKINFGEIS
+316 KISKNVNFKELA

-333 YLAADLQALCRA
+333 YLAADLQSLSRA
-345 AGHNAINRYIK
+345 AGHNAINRLIK
-356 DQKDKNKE
+356 SQN
-364 ENNAKEEINQENIE
+364 
-378 EEENMINTNDN
+378 N
-389 TKNIQNQTQ
+389 TKDDNLNL
-398 EESLKNLYIEQ
+398 ENLYIEQ
-409 EDFTLALSQIQPTS
+409 EDFNLALTQIQPTS
-423 KREGFSTIPNVSWE
+423 KREGFSTIPNVTWE
-437 NVGGLKDLR
+437 DVGGLKDLR

-451 DIVLPIINPQK
+451 DIVLPITEPSK
-462 LKLVGLS
+462 LKLVGIS
-469 KAAGVLLYG
+469 KAVGVLLYG

-547 SENNNS
+547 QENNNS

-601 VPLPDYEDRCS
+601 VPLPDYNDRCS
-612 ILETITKNLVL
+612 ILETITKNLKL
-623 SADVDFKKIND
+623 EKDVELNKINL

-639 GFSGADIAALVRESQ
+639 GFSGADIAALVREAQ
-654 LHALKRLNQKE
+654 LHALKRLNELDKKIKKDEINSKE
-665 KENENENS
+665 EKP
-673 NEDVKEFKINMSDFE
+673 EFKINMNDFE
-688 YSLNNILPSVSLND
+688 YSLNNILPSVSMND
-702 KKKYENLKK
+702 KKKYETLKK
-711 RLQESRSH
+711 KLQESRSH

>member
-1 MSVHLK
+1 MSGHLK
-7 NTIKKLIKENNGPLS
+7 NIVLKIIKENSGPLTV
-22 LDEII
+22 DD
-27 ILLKNMPEYQRT
+27 ILNLVKNLPQYQRT
-39 KIESLKPTIKKFL
+39 KSEALKPTIKKIF
-52 QETKKEKEKE
+52 QEIKKEKDKDKE
-62 KTKEK
+62 IN
-67 QPEKD
+67 
-72 LVSETSQSFLNKK
+72 SENNQDINDKSNNNSKSLLNKK
-85 RNPPKNNI
+85 RNLPI
-93 SSSFPSQN
+93 SKMMSTTPLSNS
-101 TFNPEKFIYKPT
+101 FNPEKFLYKSS

-121 MTEIIKRIKELI
+121 MTDIVKRLTEII

-139 YEAYKEL
+139 YQAYKEI

-161 CGKTTLAYAIGGE
+161 CGKTTLAYSIGGE
-174 FGIPFYKITGPDI
+174 FQIPFYKITGPDI

-196 QSIRNLFDTVTKSA
+196 QIIRNLFNSVIENA

-225 REAANKEMERR
+225 REQANKEMERR

-246 DMNDKQFEKN
+246 DINDKQLSELN
-256 EINGNQDIKKA
+256 A
-267 PVFIIGATSKPEFI
+267 PVFVIGATSKPEFI

-294 IHIGFPSLE
+294 IHIGFPSIE
-303 MREEMLKS
+303 MREEMIIS

-316 KISPKINFGEIS
+316 KISKNINFKEIA

-333 YLAADLQALCRA
+333 YLAADLQSLARS
-345 AGHNAINRYIK
+345 AGHNAINRLIK
-356 DQKDKNKE
+356 A
-364 ENNAKEEINQENIE
+364 NN
-378 EEENMINTNDN
+378 NTDLDL
-389 TKNIQNQTQ
+389 
-398 EESLKNLYIEQ
+398 ENLYIEQ
-409 EDFTLALSQIQPTS
+409 EDFNYALTQIQPTS
-423 KREGFSTIPNVSWE
+423 KREGFTTIPNITWDDI
-437 NVGGLKDLR
+437 GGLKELR

-451 DIVLPIINPQK
+451 DIVLPIIEPSK
-462 LKLVGLS
+462 LKIVGIS
-469 KAAGVLLYG
+469 KAVGVLLYG

-547 SENNNS
+547 QENNNS

-601 VPLPDYEDRCS
+601 VPLPDFNDRCS
-612 ILETITKNLVL
+612 ILETITKNLKL
-623 SADVDFKKIND
+623 DKDIELNKINM

-639 GFSGADIAALVRESQ
+639 GFSGADIAALVREAQ
-654 LHALKRLNQKE
+654 LHALKRLNEKE
-665 KENENENS
+665 KEKIKKGDNDINDKEE
-673 NEDVKEFKINMSDFE
+673 VEFKINMSDFE

-711 RLQESRSH
+711 KLQESRSH

>member
-1 MSVHLK
+1 MSGHLK
-7 NTIKKLIKENNGPLS
+7 NTVKKIIKENSGPLTLEDIS
-22 LDEII
+22 
-27 ILLKNMPEYQRT
+27 ILVKNLPEYQRT
-39 KIESLKPTIKKFL
+39 KIDALKPTIKKIF
-52 QETKKEKEKE
+52 QEIKKEKEKE
-62 KTKEK
+62 KE
-67 QPEKD
+67 
-72 LVSETSQSFLNKK
+72 LNSENNQEFNNNSKSFLSKK
-85 RNPPKNNI
+85 RNM
-93 SSSFPSQN
+93 SSNKMSMIPLSN
-101 TFNPEKFIYKPT
+101 SFNPEKFLYKSS

-121 MTEIIKRIKELI
+121 MTDIVKKITEII

-139 YEAYKEL
+139 YQAYKEI
-146 NTLPIKGILL
+146 NTLPIKGLLL

-161 CGKTTLAYAIGGE
+161 CGKTTLAYSIGGE
-174 FGIPFYKITGPDI
+174 FQIPFYKITGPDI

-196 QSIRNLFDTVTKSA
+196 QIIRNLFNSVIENA

-218 IETIIGR
+218 IETILGR
-225 REAANKEMERR
+225 REQANKEMERR

-246 DMNDKQFEKN
+246 DINDKQLSELN
-256 EINGNQDIKKA
+256 A
-267 PVFIIGATSKPEFI
+267 PVFVIGATSKPEFI

-294 IHIGFPSLE
+294 IHIGFPSIE
-303 MREEMLKS
+303 MREEMIIS

-316 KISPKINFGEIS
+316 KISKNINFKEIA

-333 YLAADLQALCRA
+333 YLAADLQSLARA
-345 AGHNAINRYIK
+345 AGHNAINRLI
-356 DQKDKNKE
+356 KNKKIKINSENLE
-364 ENNAKEEINQENIE
+364 ENNINEELDLE
-378 EEENMINTNDN
+378 
-389 TKNIQNQTQ
+389 
-398 EESLKNLYIEQ
+398 NLYIEQ
-409 EDFTLALSQIQPTS
+409 EDFTYALTQIQPTS
-423 KREGFSTIPNVSWE
+423 KREGFTTIPNVTWDD
-437 NVGGLKDLR
+437 VGGLKELR

-451 DIVLPIINPQK
+451 DIVLPITEPSK
-462 LKLVGLS
+462 LKIVGIS
-469 KAAGVLLYG
+469 KAVGVLLYG

-547 SENNNS
+547 QENNNS

-601 VPLPDYEDRCS
+601 VPLPDHNDRCS
-612 ILETITKNLVL
+612 ILETITKNLKL
-623 SADVDFKKIND
+623 DQDIELGKING

-639 GFSGADIAALVRESQ
+639 GFSGADIAALVREAQ
-654 LHALKRLNQKE
+654 LHALKRLNEKE
-665 KENENENS
+665 KERIKKENENKMENENNNNKAKEK
-673 NEDVKEFKINMSDFE
+673 NEVEFRINMSDFE

-711 RLQESRSH
+711 KLQESRSH

>member
-1 MSVHLK
+1 MSGHLK
-7 NTIKKLIKENNGPLS
+7 NTVKKIIKENSGPLT
-22 LDEII
+22 LDDL
-27 ILLKNMPEYQRT
+27 ILLVKNLPEYQRT
-39 KIESLKPTIKKFL
+39 KIDALKPTLKKIF
-52 QETKKEKEKE
+52 QEIKKEKEKE
-62 KTKEK
+62 KESNSDNNQEINNSKT
-67 QPEKD
+67 
-72 LVSETSQSFLNKK
+72 FLNKK
-85 RNPPKNNI
+85 RNLPNKMTI
-93 SSSFPSQN
+93 SPSSNS
-101 TFNPEKFIYKPT
+101 FNPEKFLYKSS

-121 MTEIIKRIKELI
+121 MADIVKRITEII

-139 YEAYKEL
+139 YQAYKEI

-161 CGKTTLAYAIGGE
+161 CGKTTLAYSIGGE
-174 FGIPFYKITGPDI
+174 FQIPFYKITGPDI

-196 QSIRNLFDTVTKSA
+196 QIIRNLFNSVIENA

-225 REAANKEMERR
+225 REQANKEMERR

-246 DMNDKQFEKN
+246 DINDKQLSELN
-256 EINGNQDIKKA
+256 A
-267 PVFIIGATSKPEFI
+267 PVFVIGATSKPEFI

-294 IHIGFPSLE
+294 IHIGFPSIE
-303 MREEMLKS
+303 MREEMIIS

-316 KISPKINFGEIS
+316 KISKNINFKEIA

-333 YLAADLQALCRA
+333 YLAADLQSLARA
-345 AGHNAINRYIK
+345 AGHNAINRLIK
-356 DQKDKNKE
+356 SNSDKINSE
-364 ENNAKEEINQENIE
+364 NLENNMNLDLDLQ
-378 EEENMINTNDN
+378 
-389 TKNIQNQTQ
+389 
-398 EESLKNLYIEQ
+398 NLYIEQ
-409 EDFTLALSQIQPTS
+409 EDFNFALTQIQPTS
-423 KREGFSTIPNVSWE
+423 KREGFTTIPNVTWDD
-437 NVGGLKDLR
+437 VGGLKELR

-451 DIVLPIINPQK
+451 DIVLPITEPSK
-462 LKLVGLS
+462 LKIVGIS
-469 KAAGVLLYG
+469 KAVGVLLYG

-547 SENNNS
+547 QENNNS

-601 VPLPDYEDRCS
+601 VPLPDLNDRCS
-612 ILETITKNLVL
+612 ILETITKHLKL
-623 SADVDFKKIND
+623 DEDIELGKING

-639 GFSGADIAALVRESQ
+639 GFSGADIAALVREAQ
-654 LHALKRLNQKE
+654 LHALKRLNE
-665 KENENENS
+665 KEREKSKKENIKNEKKNNDNNGE
-673 NEDVKEFKINMSDFE
+673 KEIEFRINMSDFE

-711 RLQESRSH
+711 KLQESRSH

>member
-1 MSVHLK
+1 MSGHLK
-7 NTIKKLIKENNGPLS
+7 NIVLKIIKENSGPLTV
-22 LDEII
+22 DD
-27 ILLKNMPEYQRT
+27 ILNLVKSMPQYQRT
-39 KIESLKPTIKKFL
+39 KLEALKPTIKKIF
-52 QETKKEKEKE
+52 QEIKKEKEKE
-62 KTKEK
+62 KDKEIN
-67 QPEKD
+67 
-72 LVSETSQSFLNKK
+72 SENNQDINDKPFNNSKSLLNKK
-85 RNPPKNNI
+85 RNLPINKMMSNI
-93 SSSFPSQN
+93 PLSNS
-101 TFNPEKFIYKPT
+101 FNPEKFLYKSS

-121 MTEIIKRIKELI
+121 MTDIVKRLTEII

-139 YEAYKEL
+139 YQAYKEI

-161 CGKTTLAYAIGGE
+161 CGKTTLAYSIGGE
-174 FGIPFYKITGPDI
+174 FQIPFYKITGPDI

-196 QSIRNLFDTVTKSA
+196 QIIRNLFNSVIENA

-225 REAANKEMERR
+225 REQANKEMERR

-246 DMNDKQFEKN
+246 DINDKQLSELN
-256 EINGNQDIKKA
+256 A
-267 PVFIIGATSKPEFI
+267 PVFVIGATSKPEFI

-294 IHIGFPSLE
+294 IHIGFPTIE
-303 MREEMLKS
+303 MREEMIIS
-311 ITKKN
+311 ITKNN
-316 KISPKINFGEIS
+316 KISKNINFKEIA

-333 YLAADLQALCRA
+333 YLAADLQSLARS
-345 AGHNAINRYIK
+345 AGHNAINRLIK
-356 DQKDKNKE
+356 ANKNTDLDLE
-364 ENNAKEEINQENIE
+364 
-378 EEENMINTNDN
+378 
-389 TKNIQNQTQ
+389 
-398 EESLKNLYIEQ
+398 NLYIEQ
-409 EDFTLALSQIQPTS
+409 EDFNYALTQIQPTS
-423 KREGFSTIPNVSWE
+423 KREGFTTIPNITWDDI
-437 NVGGLKDLR
+437 GGLKELR

-451 DIVLPIINPQK
+451 DIVLPIIEPSK
-462 LKLVGLS
+462 LKIVGIS
-469 KAAGVLLYG
+469 KAVGVLLYG

-547 SENNNS
+547 QENNNS

-601 VPLPDYEDRCS
+601 VPLPDFNDRCS
-612 ILETITKNLVL
+612 ILETITKNLKL
-623 SADVDFKKIND
+623 DKDIELNKINM

-639 GFSGADIAALVRESQ
+639 GFSGADIAALVREAQ
-654 LHALKRLNQKE
+654 LHALKRLTEKE
-665 KENENENS
+665 KEKIKKGDNDMDDKEE
-673 NEDVKEFKINMSDFE
+673 VEFKINMSDFE

-711 RLQESRSH
+711 KLQESRSH

>member
-7 NTIKKLIKENNGPLS
+7 NTVKKLIKENNGPLS
-22 LDEII
+22 LEEII
-27 ILLKNMPEYQRT
+27 ILLKNMPEYQRI
-39 KIESLKPTIKKFL
+39 KSESLKPTIKNLLK
-52 QETKKEKEKE
+52 EEKKEKEKL
-62 KTKEK
+62 KKEN
-67 QPEKD
+67 D
-72 LVSETSQSFLNKK
+72 LNSDTASQSFLNKK
-85 RNPPKNNI
+85 RNPPKNTSI
-93 SSSFPSQN
+93 SFPLQN
-101 TFNPEKFIYKPT
+101 NFNPEKYIFKPN

-121 MTEIIKRIKELI
+121 MAEIIERLKELI
-133 SNPLNY
+133 TNPLEHY
-139 YEAYKEL
+139 YAYKEL
-146 NTLPIKGILL
+146 NTEPIKGILL

-196 QSIRNLFDTVTKSA
+196 QTIRNLFKSVTESA

-225 REAANKEMERR
+225 REQANKEMERR
-236 IVAQIMTCID
+236 IVAQIMTCFD
-246 DMNDKQFEKN
+246 EMNNKTEKEKN
-256 EINGNQDIKKA
+256 TEKEFKLKK

-303 MREEMLKS
+303 MREQMLKS
-311 ITKKN
+311 ITKIN
-316 KISPKINFGEIS
+316 KISPNIDFAEIA

-345 AGHNAINRYIK
+345 SGHNAINRFIK
-356 DQKDKNKE
+356 STKE
-364 ENNAKEEINQENIE
+364 ENNE
-378 EEENMINTNDN
+378 EEENIIMNNN
-389 TKNIQNQTQ
+389 NYNNIPNKSQ
-398 EESLKNLYIEQ
+398 EEALKKLFIEQ
-409 EDFTLALSQIQPTS
+409 EDFNLALSQIQPTS

-437 NVGGLKDLR
+437 NVGGLKELR

-462 LKLVGLS
+462 LKLVGLT

-547 SENNNS
+547 NENNNS

-612 ILETITKNLVL
+612 ILQTITKDLKL
-623 SADVDFKKIND
+623 STDVDFEKINK

-665 KENENENS
+665 KEKENKKENEDI
-673 NEDVKEFKINMSDFE
+673 EEFKINMSDFE
-688 YSLNNILPSVSLND
+688 YSLGNILPSVSLND

-711 RLQESRSH
+711 KLQESRSH

>member
-7 NTIKKLIKENNGPLS
+7 NTVKKIIKENNVPIS

-27 ILLKNMPEYQRT
+27 IQLKNMPEYQRM
-39 KIESLKPTIKKFL
+39 KADSLKPTIKKL
-52 QETKKEKEKE
+52 LKEMKKDKEKEKE
-62 KTKEK
+62 EKEK
-67 QPEKD
+67 EKELNSD
-72 LVSETSQSFLNKK
+72 TQSFLNKK
-85 RNPPKNNI
+85 RNLPKNKIPI
-93 SSSFPSQN
+93 SINSTN
-101 TFNPEKFIYKPT
+101 TFNPEKFLYEPN
-113 IKLSSLGG
+113 IKLNSLGG
-121 MTEIIKRIKELI
+121 MNEIIQRITELI

-139 YEAYKEL
+139 YSAYKEL
-146 NTLPIKGILL
+146 NTLPIKGLLL

-161 CGKTTLAYAIGGE
+161 CGKTTLAYGIGGQ

-196 QSIRNLFDTVTKSA
+196 QIIRNLFNEVTKSA

-246 DMNDKQFEKN
+246 DINEKQFELN
-256 EINGNQDIKKA
+256 A

-294 IHIGFPSLE
+294 IHIGFPSVE

-316 KISPKINFGEIS
+316 KISPKINFAEIA

-345 AGHNAINRYIK
+345 AGHNAINRLIK
-356 DQKDKNKE
+356 NDKETNKINNDIIQKDEEKN
-364 ENNAKEEINQENIE
+364 N
-378 EEENMINTNDN
+378 NDN
-389 TKNIQNQTQ
+389 NNISV
-398 EESLKNLYIEQ
+398 EEDDEKIKNLYIEQ
-409 EDFTLALSQIQPTS
+409 EDFALALTQIQPTS
-423 KREGFSTIPNVSWE
+423 KREGFSTIPNVTWD

-462 LKLVGLS
+462 LKLVGIS

-547 SENNNS
+547 NENNNS
-553 SERVVNQLLTEM
+553 GERVVNQLLTEM

-601 VPLPDYEDRCS
+601 VPLPDFENRCA
-612 ILETITKNLVL
+612 ILDTITKNLKL
-623 SADVDFKKIND
+623 DMDIDFEKIYK
-634 DKRME
+634 DKRIE
-639 GFSGADIAALVRESQ
+639 GFSGADIASLVREAQ

-665 KENENENS
+665 KENENE
-673 NEDVKEFKINMSDFE
+673 EIKDFKINMSDFE

-711 RLQESRSH
+711 KLQESRSH

>member
-1 MSVHLK
+1 MSGHLK
-7 NTIKKLIKENNGPLS
+7 NFVKKIIRENSGPLT
-22 LDEII
+22 LDDII
-27 ILLKNMPEYQRT
+27 ILVKNSPEYQRT
-39 KIESLKPTIKKFL
+39 KIEALKPTIKKIF
-52 QETKKEKEKE
+52 QEMKKEKEKE
-62 KTKEK
+62 KESNIENNKEMDEK
-67 QPEKD
+67 QNNNSK
-72 LVSETSQSFLNKK
+72 SFLNKK
-85 RNPPKNNI
+85 RNLPFNKFSMAP
-93 SSSFPSQN
+93 SSNS
-101 TFNPEKFIYKPT
+101 FNPEKFLFKSS

-121 MTEIIKRIKELI
+121 MTDIVKKITEII

-139 YEAYKEL
+139 YQAYKEI

-161 CGKTTLAYAIGGE
+161 CGKTTLAYSIGGE
-174 FGIPFYKITGPDI
+174 FQIPFYKITGPDI

-196 QSIRNLFDTVTKSA
+196 QIIRNLFNSVIENA

-225 REAANKEMERR
+225 REQANKEMERR

-246 DMNDKQFEKN
+246 DINDKQLSELN
-256 EINGNQDIKKA
+256 A
-267 PVFIIGATSKPEFI
+267 PVFVIGATSKPEFI

-294 IHIGFPSLE
+294 IHIGFPSIE
-303 MREEMLKS
+303 MREEMIIS

-316 KISPKINFGEIS
+316 KISKNINFKEIA

-333 YLAADLQALCRA
+333 YLAADLQSLARA
-345 AGHNAINRYIK
+345 AGHNAINRLIK
-356 DQKDKNKE
+356 NKNSDKNSMNLEK
-364 ENNAKEEINQENIE
+364 NNINE
-378 EEENMINTNDN
+378 D
-389 TKNIQNQTQ
+389 
-398 EESLKNLYIEQ
+398 LDLANLFIEQ
-409 EDFTLALSQIQPTS
+409 EDFNYALTQIQPTS
-423 KREGFSTIPNVSWE
+423 KREGFTTIPNVTWDD
-437 NVGGLKDLR
+437 VGGLKDLR

-451 DIVLPIINPQK
+451 DIVLPITEPTK
-462 LKLVGLS
+462 LKIVGIS
-469 KAAGVLLYG
+469 KAVGVLLYG

-547 SENNNS
+547 QENNNS

-601 VPLPDYEDRCS
+601 VPLPDFNDRCS
-612 ILETITKNLVL
+612 ILETITKHLNLDNDIEL
-623 SADVDFKKIND
+623 NKING

-639 GFSGADIAALVRESQ
+639 GFSGADIAALVREAQ
-654 LHALKRLNQKE
+654 LHALKRLNEKE
-665 KENENENS
+665 KEIIKREKENKNNS
-673 NEDVKEFKINMSDFE
+673 NNDKILEFKINMSDFE

-711 RLQESRSH
+711 KLQESRSH

>member
-1 MSVHLK
+1 MSGHLK
-7 NTIKKLIKENNGPLS
+7 NIVLKIIKENSGPLTV
-22 LDEII
+22 DEI
-27 ILLKNMPEYQRT
+27 LNLVKNMPQYQRT
-39 KIESLKPTIKKFL
+39 KSEALKPTIKKIF
-52 QETKKEKEKE
+52 QEIKKEREKEKE
-62 KTKEK
+62 TN
-67 QPEKD
+67 
-72 LVSETSQSFLNKK
+72 SENNQDINDKSLNNSKSLLNKK
-85 RNPPKNNI
+85 RNLPINKMMSNI
-93 SSSFPSQN
+93 PLSNS
-101 TFNPEKFIYKPT
+101 FNPEKFLYKSS

-121 MTEIIKRIKELI
+121 MTDIVKRLTEII

-139 YEAYKEL
+139 YQAYKEI

-161 CGKTTLAYAIGGE
+161 CGKTTLAYSIGGE
-174 FGIPFYKITGPDI
+174 FQIPFYKITGPDI

-196 QSIRNLFDTVTKSA
+196 QIIRNLFNSVIENA

-225 REAANKEMERR
+225 REQANKEMERR

-246 DMNDKQFEKN
+246 DINDKQLSELN
-256 EINGNQDIKKA
+256 A
-267 PVFIIGATSKPEFI
+267 PVFVIGATSKPEFI

-294 IHIGFPSLE
+294 IHIGFPSIE
-303 MREEMLKS
+303 MREEMIIS

-316 KISPKINFGEIS
+316 KISKNINFKEIA

-333 YLAADLQALCRA
+333 YLAADLQSLARS
-345 AGHNAINRYIK
+345 AGHNAINRLIK
-356 DQKDKNKE
+356 ANKNTDLDLE
-364 ENNAKEEINQENIE
+364 
-378 EEENMINTNDN
+378 
-389 TKNIQNQTQ
+389 
-398 EESLKNLYIEQ
+398 NLYIEQ
-409 EDFTLALSQIQPTS
+409 EDFNYALTQIQPTS
-423 KREGFSTIPNVSWE
+423 KREGFTTIPNITWDDI
-437 NVGGLKDLR
+437 GGLKELR

-451 DIVLPIINPQK
+451 DIVLPIIEPSK
-462 LKLVGLS
+462 LKIVGIS
-469 KAAGVLLYG
+469 KAVGVLLYG

-547 SENNNS
+547 QENNNS

-601 VPLPDYEDRCS
+601 VPLPDFNDRCS
-612 ILETITKNLVL
+612 ILETITKNLKLDKDIEL
-623 SADVDFKKIND
+623 SKINM

-639 GFSGADIAALVRESQ
+639 GFSGADIAALVREAQ
-654 LHALKRLNQKE
+654 LHALKRLTEKE
-665 KENENENS
+665 KEKIKKGDNDMDDK
-673 NEDVKEFKINMSDFE
+673 EDVEFKINMSDFE

-711 RLQESRSH
+711 KLQESRSH

>member
-7 NTIKKLIKENNGPLS
+7 NTVKKIIKENNVPIS

-27 ILLKNMPEYQRT
+27 IQLKNMPEYQRM
-39 KIESLKPTIKKFL
+39 KADSLKPTIKKL
-52 QETKKEKEKE
+52 LKEMKKDKEKEKE
-62 KTKEK
+62 EKEK
-67 QPEKD
+67 EKELNSD
-72 LVSETSQSFLNKK
+72 TQSFLNKK
-85 RNPPKNNI
+85 RNLPKNKIPI
-93 SSSFPSQN
+93 SINSTN
-101 TFNPEKFIYKPT
+101 TFNPEKFLYEPN
-113 IKLSSLGG
+113 IKLNSLGG
-121 MTEIIKRIKELI
+121 MNEIIQRITELI

-139 YEAYKEL
+139 YSAYKEL
-146 NTLPIKGILL
+146 NTLPIKGLLL

-161 CGKTTLAYAIGGE
+161 CGKTTLAYGIGGQ

-196 QSIRNLFDTVTKSA
+196 QIIRNLFNEVTQSA

-246 DMNDKQFEKN
+246 DINEKQFELN
-256 EINGNQDIKKA
+256 A

-294 IHIGFPSLE
+294 IHIGFPSVE

-316 KISPKINFGEIS
+316 KISPKINFAEIA

-345 AGHNAINRYIK
+345 AGHNAINRLIK
-356 DQKDKNKE
+356 NDKETNKINNDIIQKDEEKN
-364 ENNAKEEINQENIE
+364 N
-378 EEENMINTNDN
+378 NDN
-389 TKNIQNQTQ
+389 NNISV
-398 EESLKNLYIEQ
+398 EEDDEKIKNLYIEQ
-409 EDFTLALSQIQPTS
+409 EDFALALTQIQPTS
-423 KREGFSTIPNVSWE
+423 KREGFSTIPNVTWD

-462 LKLVGLS
+462 LKLVGIS

-547 SENNNS
+547 NENNNS
-553 SERVVNQLLTEM
+553 GERVVNQLLTEM

-601 VPLPDYEDRCS
+601 VPLPDFENRCA
-612 ILETITKNLVL
+612 ILDTITKNLKL
-623 SADVDFKKIND
+623 DMDIDFEKIYK
-634 DKRME
+634 DKRIE
-639 GFSGADIAALVRESQ
+639 GFSGADIASLVREAQ

-665 KENENENS
+665 KENENE
-673 NEDVKEFKINMSDFE
+673 EIKDFKINMSDFE

-711 RLQESRSH
+711 KLQESRSH

>member
-7 NTIKKLIKENNGPLS
+7 NTVKKIIKENNVPIS

-27 ILLKNMPEYQRT
+27 IQLKNMPEYQRM
-39 KIESLKPTIKKFL
+39 KADSLKPTIKKL
-52 QETKKEKEKE
+52 LKEMKKDKEKEKE
-62 KTKEK
+62 EKEK
-67 QPEKD
+67 EKELNSD
-72 LVSETSQSFLNKK
+72 TQSFLNKK
-85 RNPPKNNI
+85 RNLPKNKIPI
-93 SSSFPSQN
+93 SINSTN
-101 TFNPEKFIYKPT
+101 TFNPEKFLYEPN
-113 IKLSSLGG
+113 IKLNSLGG
-121 MTEIIKRIKELI
+121 MNEIIQRITELI

-139 YEAYKEL
+139 YSAYKEL
-146 NTLPIKGILL
+146 NTLPIKGLLL

-161 CGKTTLAYAIGGE
+161 CGKTTLAYGIGGQ

-196 QSIRNLFDTVTKSA
+196 QIIRNLFNEVTKSA

-246 DMNDKQFEKN
+246 DINEKQFELN
-256 EINGNQDIKKA
+256 A

-294 IHIGFPSLE
+294 IHIGFPSVE

-316 KISPKINFGEIS
+316 KISPKINFAEIA

-345 AGHNAINRYIK
+345 AGHNAINRLIK
-356 DQKDKNKE
+356 NDKETNKINNDIIQKDEEKN
-364 ENNAKEEINQENIE
+364 N
-378 EEENMINTNDN
+378 NDN
-389 TKNIQNQTQ
+389 NNISV
-398 EESLKNLYIEQ
+398 EEDDEKIKNLYIEQ
-409 EDFTLALSQIQPTS
+409 EDFALALTQIQPTS
-423 KREGFSTIPNVSWE
+423 KREGFSTIPNVTWD

-462 LKLVGLS
+462 LKLVGIS

-547 SENNNS
+547 NENNNS
-553 SERVVNQLLTEM
+553 GERVVNQLLTEM

-601 VPLPDYEDRCS
+601 VPLPDFENRCA
-612 ILETITKNLVL
+612 ILDTITKNLKL
-623 SADVDFKKIND
+623 DMDIDFEKIYK
-634 DKRME
+634 DKRIE
-639 GFSGADIAALVRESQ
+639 GFSGADIASLVREAQ

-665 KENENENS
+665 KENENE
-673 NEDVKEFKINMSDFE
+673 EIKDFKINMSDFE
-688 YSLNNILPSVSLND
+688 YSLGNILPSVSLND

-711 RLQESRSH
+711 KLQESRSH